1 MTRVLGKNL
10 FPNTT
15 FPMDMSALMTGM
27 RLRQDVS
34 ELSSSLPEL
43 LAPPP
48 PVSGTSQPS
57 LPTGTPSLVPSWAR
71 KNVHNNHNI
80 IYFYCGPAQLTTD
93 PCSLFVSNNQFAVAS
108 KKRKVIFFCFSAI
121 ITSDRTYF
129 ADLFVLYLLVFLSTQ
144 PLSTKKV

>member
-1 MTRVLGKNL
+1 MQWASSNEMTRVLGKNL

-80 IYFYCGPAQLTTD
+80 IDFYSGPAQLTTD
-93 PCSLFVSNNQFAVAS
+93 PCSLFVSNQFAVAS
-108 KKRKVIFFCFSAI
+108 KKRK
-121 ITSDRTYF
+121 
-129 ADLFVLYLLVFLSTQ
+129 LKLLRNSKIGPQLLRRPFLPCS
-144 PLSTKKV
+144 LNG